1 MSKEIRYEKVVEY
14 DEETM
19 GIFMGFVVS
28 LFYMIVMVII
38 NNRFFN
44 SIITFAALIGTILA
58 YFMAREKPYWRKT
71 K

>member
-19 GIFMGFVVS
+19 GIFMGFVGS